1 MITDKNKNITEIV
14 YNQLNLPTKITFGTT
29 GTIEYIY
36 NAAGQKL
43 EKIVT
48 QGTTVTSTN
57 YLSGFQYTKPNLG
70 TWALQFFPTAEGYV
84 KNTVVNSANNYSYVF
99 NYTDHLG
106 NVRLSYSDTDKNGS
120 IATTE
125 IVDESN
131 YYPFGLKHTGYNG
144 YVATDYKYKYNGK
157 ELQDDDIGGFKLN
170 LYDYGARNYDPAL
183 GRWMN
188 IDPLAEMSRRFSPYA
203 YALNNPVYFIDV
215 DGMYADTVDG
225 NKNGVIYGRGHWSD
239 GIRGVKRGGEDNN
252 EEKEESSSVQSS
264 VSGLNHAMHQMDGP
278 DDNGYD
284 ENGNKVND
292 KGGDDTDYLYRD
304 GKIIGS
310 KKVFSFVDESSE
322 ISSDF
327 RAYGVK
333 IHTEGTGFDWTWD
346 SVKDAAISVGAVGA
360 TSSKLFNTKI
370 TAPVFK
376 GLGNFI
382 KNYVPK
388 LGANRYLRIGTSH
401 SRGREVF
408 RVTWGNNSE
417 HLLDIDLGK
426 IPKIK

>member
-57 YLSGFQYTKPNLG
+57 YLGGFQYTKPNLG

-144 YVATDYKYKYNGK
+144 YVATDYKYKFNGK
-157 ELQDDDIGGFKLN
+157 ELQDELGLN
-170 LYDYGARNYDPAL
+170 MYDYGARNYDPAL

-188 IDPLAEMSRRFSPYA
+188 IDPLAETSRRFSPYT
-203 YALNNPVYFIDV
+203 YALNNPVFFIDP
-215 DGMYADTVDG
+215 DGMQADDWKKDAKG
-225 NKNGVIYGRGHWSD
+225 N
-239 GIRGVKRGGEDNN
+239 
-252 EEKEESSSVQSS
+252 
-264 VSGLNHAMHQMDGP
+264 LT
-278 DDNGYD
+278 YD
-284 ENGNKVND
+284 ENLTKENASTQLKKGESYVGKTATENISNDAGNYTITYNEDGSMSSSNPTKGTTGDGLVVYGV
-292 KGGDDTDYLYRD
+292 GGDAVA
-304 GKIIGS
+304 G
-310 KKVFSFVDESSE
+310 
-322 ISSDF
+322 SSDLMPGDRGSGAIDADTPGGDIVMLTDF
-327 RAYGVK
+327 VAMLFGVA
-333 IHTEGTGFDWTWD
+333 D
-346 SVKDAAISVGAVGA
+346 SAISWIGDFNKRQASWDG
-360 TSSKLFNTKI
+360 TPSSAPPGNEVSNDTTISVSETHYYDYTNPHTGKKSIEPRVTTTKDTTVHKTDVNRVNANQNTK
-370 TAPVFK
+370 
-376 GLGNFI
+376 NQN
-382 KNYVPK
+382 NYK
-388 LGANRYLRIGTSH
+388 
-401 SRGREVF
+401 
-408 RVTWGNNSE
+408 RV
-417 HLLDIDLGK
+417 K
-426 IPKIK
+426 